1 VTYQGY
7 DINRYMFYIKQQD
20 KKNMYQNSGVRVAA
34 YDVMDQDK
42 SMYYDQIK
50 GFESLNFMILRFLFS
65 VATRLTESRVF

>member
-42 SMYYDQIK
+42 SMYYDRIK